1 MVVTGVTAMQPL
13 MSPGHLA
20 ACREPWV
27 MTKVCTPPA
36 HLLSAFSVGARAPAG
51 FCMQTHQT
59 WPRTLPCGTG
69 VFVAGCRSKPSSS
82 APAPRPRPP
91 DFSGSHLHWGEARNP
106 TRGCNPYL
114 ELIRRKKEK

>member
-13 MSPGHLA
+13 MSPDHLA

-27 MTKVCTPPA
+27 MTKLCTPPA
-36 HLLSAFSVGARAPAG
+36 HLLSAFLVGARAPAG

-59 WPRTLPCGTG
+59 KPRTLPCGTG
-69 VFVAGCRSKPSSS
+69 GFVAGSRSKPSSS

-91 DFSGSHLHWGEARNP
+91 DFSGSHSHWERPRNP
-106 TRGCNPYL
+106 TRG
-114 ELIRRKKEK
+114 

>member
-36 HLLSAFSVGARAPAG
+36 HLLSAFSVVAKAPAG
-51 FCMQTHQT
+51 FCKRTHQT
-59 WPRTLPCGTG
+59 
-69 VFVAGCRSKPSSS
+69 KP
-82 APAPRPRPP
+82 
-91 DFSGSHLHWGEARNP
+91 FTQGSGSLG
-106 TRGCNPYL
+106 
-114 ELIRRKKEK
+114 

>member
-36 HLLSAFSVGARAPAG
+36 HLLSAFWVGARAPAG
-51 FCMQTHQT
+51 FCKRTHQT
-59 WPRTLPCGTG
+59 WPVTLPCGTG
-69 VFVAGCRSKPSSS
+69 GSLAGCRSKPSSS
-82 APAPRPRPP
+82 ARAPRLRPP
-91 DFSGSHLHWGEARNP
+91 FCWQARIASILPENP
-106 TRGCNPYL
+106 TWP
-114 ELIRRKKEK
+114 ETA

>member
-36 HLLSAFSVGARAPAG
+36 HLLSAFSVVARAPAG
-51 FCMQTHQT
+51 FCKQTHQT

-91 DFSGSHLHWGEARNP
+91 DFSGSHCGLRLLFFATGL
-106 TRGCNPYL
+106 CNGYH
-114 ELIRRKKEK
+114 

>member
-1 MVVTGVTAMQPL
+1 MVVTGVTATQPL

-36 HLLSAFSVGARAPAG
+36 HLLSAFWVGARAPAG
-51 FCMQTHQT
+51 FSVLTHQT

-82 APAPRPRPP
+82 ALALRLRPP
-91 DFSGSHLHWGEARNP
+91 DFSGSHCGEREARSP
-106 TRGCNPYL
+106 TRG
-114 ELIRRKKEK
+114 